1 MVARTMAV
9 RILEMDLYTWHTAHA
24 DAKSTIQTPMSTVPH
39 EQTMHAIVATCC
51 LLASC
56 MWIQTTKL
64 AFAAD
69 DVIAFAVVSEFPKDL
84 TRISVRIAMDSATTE
99 LKLLASD
106 QILSNPIWNKLE
118 ICHAMKLEGRNTPE
132 GFHVASVRMIDS
144 AMLPMVLQGFAG
156 DCLLKKALEVAPF
169 VD

>member
-1 MVARTMAV
+1 MAV
-9 RILEMDLYTWHTAHA
+9 RILEMNLCTWHTANA
-24 DAKSTIQTPMSTVPH
+24 GLKRKIQAPMSTAPH
-39 EQTMHAIVATCC
+39 GYTVHTIVAICC
-51 LLASC
+51 LLVSC
-56 MWIQTTKL
+56 IWVYRTDL
-64 AFAAD
+64 AFAED
-69 DVIAFAVVSEFPKDL
+69 EVIAFAVVSEFPKDL
-84 TRISVRIAMDSATTE
+84 TRISARVAIESSTAD

-106 QILSNPIWNKLE
+106 QTLSNPIWSKLE

-132 GFHVASVRMIDS
+132 GFRVASVRMIDS

>member
-1 MVARTMAV
+1 
-9 RILEMDLYTWHTAHA
+9 
-24 DAKSTIQTPMSTVPH
+24 
-39 EQTMHAIVATCC
+39 CC
-51 LLASC
+51 LLVSC
-56 MWIQTTKL
+56 MWVQTTKL
-64 AFAAD
+64 AFAED
-69 DVIAFAVVSEFPKDL
+69 DIIAFGVVSEIPKDL
-84 TRISVRIAMDSATTE
+84 TRISVRIAIESSTTD

-118 ICHAMKLEGRNTPE
+118 ICHAMKLEGRPTAE
-132 GFHVASVRMIDS
+132 GFYVASVRMIDS